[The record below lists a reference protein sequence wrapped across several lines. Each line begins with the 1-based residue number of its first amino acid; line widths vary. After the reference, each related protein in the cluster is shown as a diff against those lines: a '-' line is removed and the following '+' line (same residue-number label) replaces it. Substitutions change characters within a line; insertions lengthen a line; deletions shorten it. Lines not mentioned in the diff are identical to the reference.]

1 MNKKGFTLIEIIL
14 AIAIMA
20 ILILILVPN
29 IFIILNKNNE
39 KSCNSLKSNIESAAK
54 MYVINNKYDLG
65 FSCYGSNSF
74 KDIKNI
80 TLKTLVDSGYLKL
93 DGTDNIMN
101 PIDDSVVPLT
111 ATVTVTFDCSSKD
124 FTYVINGIDCIK

>member
-54 MYVINNKYDLG
+54 MYVINNKYDL
-65 FSCYGSNSF
+65 FNHF
-74 KDIKNI
+74 E
-80 TLKTLVDSGYLKL
+80 
-93 DGTDNIMN
+93 
-101 PIDDSVVPLT
+101 
-111 ATVTVTFDCSSKD
+111 
-124 FTYVINGIDCIK
+124 

>member
-65 FSCYGSNSF
+65 FSCDGSNSF
-74 KDIKNI
+74 KDI
-80 TLKTLVDSGYLKL
+80 TLHTLVDSGYLKL

>member
-65 FSCYGSNSF
+65 FSCDGSNSF
-74 KDIKNI
+74 KDIKDI
-80 TLKTLVDSGYLKL
+80 TLHTLVDSGYLKL

-124 FTYVINGIDCIK
+124 FSYVINGIDCIK